1 MKILEG
7 KSITSVQGIKAAGIT
22 AGIKKSG
29 RKDVCVVY
37 SEKEAV
43 GAAVFTTNKV
53 KAAPLFLDMENIKND
68 TIRAIV
74 VNSGNANACTGKEGY
89 ENAVKMGKVVA
100 EHFAIDPKEVIVEST
115 GVIGVQ
121 LPMDKIVSGIE
132 EACKSVSADG
142 GHDAAEAIMTT
153 DLFVKEVAIEIEVDG
168 KPVTIAGMAKG
179 SGMIHPNMATML
191 GTVVTDINITKDMLE
206 KAFKGSVDDSYN
218 MISVDGDTSTNDM
231 VVVMANGMAENKI
244 IDSEDENFAKFKAA
258 LDYLNK
264 ELAKLIAIDGEGA
277 TKLLEVN
284 VVNAKD
290 IKSAKSAAKSVITS
304 NLTKCAF
311 FGEDANWGRIL
322 CAVGYSE
329 ADFDPEKIDIFLK
342 SNGLSIQVAENG
354 RGMAFDELLAS
365 EILKEKE
372 VTVYID
378 MKIGEAEA
386 TAWGCDLSYKYVEI
400 NGAYRT

>member
-7 KSITSVQGIKAAGIT
+7 KSITAVQGIKAAGISG
-22 AGIKKSG
+22 GIKKSG
-29 RKDVCVVY
+29 RKDICVVY
-37 SEKEAV
+37 SEKKAV
-43 GAAVFTTNKV
+43 ASGVFTTNKV
-53 KAAPLFLDMENIKND
+53 KAAPVVLDMENIKNGN
-68 TIRAIV
+68 TQAIV
-74 VNSGNANACTGKEGY
+74 VNSGNANACTGKDGY
-89 ENAVKMGKVVA
+89 ENAVKMGETVA
-100 EHFAIDPKEVIVEST
+100 KYFGLDAKEVIVQST

-121 LPMDKIVSGIE
+121 LPMYKIIPAVE
-132 EACKSVSADG
+132 KACKSVSGDG

-153 DLFVKEVAIEIEVDG
+153 DLFAKEVAVEIEVDG

-191 GTVVTDINITKDMLE
+191 GTIVTDINITKDMLD

-231 VVVMANGMAENKI
+231 AVIIANGMAGNKI
-244 IDSEDENFAKFKAA
+244 IDSENEDFKKFKDA

-264 ELAKLIAIDGEGA
+264 QLAKLIAVDGEGA
-277 TKLLEVN
+277 TKLLEVD

-304 NLTKCAF
+304 SLTKCAF

-322 CAVGYSE
+322 CAVGYSD
-329 ADFDPEKIDIFLK
+329 ADFDPEKIDIFLRSK
-342 SNGLSIQVAENG
+342 GQSIQVAENG
-354 RGMAFDELLAS
+354 RGMVFDELLAAD
-365 EILKEKE
+365 ILKENE
-372 VTVYID
+372 ITVFID
-378 MKIGEAEA
+378 MKNGDAKA

>member
-7 KSITSVQGIKAAGIT
+7 KSITAVQGIKAAGIS

-29 RKDVCVVY
+29 KKDVCVVY

-53 KAAPLFLDMENIKND
+53 KAAPLFLNMENIKND

-89 ENAVKMGKVVA
+89 ENSVKMGEAVA
-100 EHFAIDPKEVIVEST
+100 EFFSVDPKEVIVEST

-121 LPMDKIVSGIE
+121 LPMDKVIPGIE
-132 EACKSVSADG
+132 TACKAVSEEG
-142 GHDAAEAIMTT
+142 GHDAAEAIKTT
-153 DLFVKEVAIEIEVDG
+153 DLFVKEVAIEIEIDG
-168 KPVTIAGMAKG
+168 KPVIIAGMAKG

-191 GTVVTDINITKDMLE
+191 GTIVTDINITKAMLE

-231 VVVMANGMAENKI
+231 AVVMANGMAGNKI
-244 IDSEDENFAKFKAA
+244 IDSENEDFMKFKAA
-258 LDYLNK
+258 LDYINK
-264 ELAKLIAIDGEGA
+264 ELAKLIAVDGEGA

-290 IKSAKSAAKSVITS
+290 VKSAKSAAKSVITS

-342 SNGLSIQVAENG
+342 SNELSIQVAENG
-354 RGMAFDELLAS
+354 RGMSFDELLAS
-365 EILKEKE
+365 DILKEKKI
-372 VTVYID
+372 TVYID
-378 MKIGEAEA
+378 MKTGEAEA